1 MGTHMLSR
9 NRLNRAGLALLAAG
23 IVVAG
28 GASAD
33 SSVNSP
39 VVLSVTVNTAQ
50 VHAFDRARVKRLP
63 PPGQTSSFFSDEDF
77 ELSYASGQLG
87 RDTRFLIGF
96 MPPGE
101 YRFVSFHS
109 GNKELKVGE
118 KNMLGTFTV
127 SAGQPVDLGRLILT
141 PVNSKVLIGR
151 IGRAP
156 TNVDMLRRQVPGALK
171 RFTTAATN
179 GWTGPVD
186 GAPELEKYALA
197 NPTGAQCA
205 SERADGT
212 VVAASRLGTVLMRSA
227 NGRWRSVQGPA
238 LESVLCV
245 LPVDLPD
252 TELVAVGELGTLLRK
267 PRGVEQLQPIDPGN
281 LPPGNLSQIAG
292 SPASGWF
299 VVSKTG
305 ENLISLYRS
314 AKLDAGDWKLVQSEP
329 ERDRAG
335 RSTDP
340 LYTWQT
346 AAGLGYSDAKGPMHV
361 FEHAT
366 GKWSERPLPPG
377 YNRLMHMAVGSKG
390 QLNAQIAKSS
400 WVIINEESM
409 VSHDLGASWII
420 RKVPVRIPPQPV
432 VEMHDGTMW
441 TTHNNQIITSSDNG
455 ATWPVSGKHNGET
468 VLPLR
473 SGVLLK
479 FEYPSYGYFSI
490 EASMDQGKGWKTEL
504 SNFNLA
510 AYQSANK

>member
-1 MGTHMLSR
+1 MLNR
-9 NRLNRAGLALLAAG
+9 NRLRRAGLALFAAS
-23 IVVAG
+23 VFVAD

-33 SSVNSP
+33 SSASSP
-39 VVLSVTVNTAQ
+39 VVLSVTVNTAE
-50 VHAFDRARVKRLP
+50 VNGFDRVHVKRLP
-63 PPGQTSSFFSDEDF
+63 PPGKTSGLFSDDDF
-77 ELSYASGQLG
+77 QLSYVDGQVG

-109 GNKELKVGE
+109 GTKELKVGE
-118 KNMLGTFTV
+118 KNLLGTFTV
-127 SAGQPVDLGRLILT
+127 SGGHPVDLGRLILT

-151 IGRAP
+151 FARAP
-156 TNVDMLRRQVPGALK
+156 TNVDLLRRHTPGVLK
-171 RFTTAATN
+171 RFTTPAAN

-197 NPTGAQCA
+197 NPYGAQCA

-227 NGRWRSVQGPA
+227 DGRWHAVQGPG

-252 TELVAVGELGTLLRK
+252 TELVAVGELGTFLRK

-281 LPPGNLSQIAG
+281 LPPGNLLRIAG

-305 ENLISLYRS
+305 ENMVSLYRS
-314 AKLDAGDWKLVQSEP
+314 AKLDAGDWQLVLSEP
-329 ERDRAG
+329 ERDQAG
-335 RSTDP
+335 RDKEP
-340 LYTWQT
+340 MFTWQT
-346 AAGLGYSDAKGPMHV
+346 ESGLGYSSAKGPMHV

-366 GKWSERPLPPG
+366 GKWSERALPPG
-377 YNRLMHMAVGSKG
+377 YNRLMHMAVGTKG
-390 QLNAQIAKSS
+390 QLNAQIANSS
-400 WVIINEESM
+400 WVIVIEESM
-409 VSHDLGASWII
+409 VSHDLGASWTK

-432 VEMHDGTMW
+432 VELHDGTMW
-441 TTHNNQIITSSDNG
+441 TTLNNQIITSSDNG
-455 ATWPVSGKHNGET
+455 ATWPVNGQHNGET

-479 FEYPSYGYFSI
+479 FDYPRYGLFSI
-490 EASMDQGKGWKTEL
+490 KASADQGKGWKTEY

-510 AYQSANK
+510 AYQSDKK

>member
-1 MGTHMLSR
+1 MLSR
-9 NRLNRAGLALLAAG
+9 NRLKQAGLALFAAS
-23 IVVAG
+23 IFVAG
-28 GASAD
+28 AASAD
-33 SSVNSP
+33 SSASSP
-39 VVLSVTVNTAQ
+39 VVLSVTANTAE
-50 VHAFDRARVKRLP
+50 VYGFDRVRVKRLP
-63 PPGQTSSFFSDEDF
+63 PPGTTSSFFSDDDF
-77 ELSYASGQLG
+77 QLSAVDGQVG

-109 GNKELKVGE
+109 GNKELKIGE
-118 KNMLGTFTV
+118 KNLIGTFTV
-127 SAGQPVDLGRLILT
+127 SGGQPVDLGRLILT

-151 IGRAP
+151 IARAP
-156 TNVDMLRRQVPGALK
+156 TNVDLLRRHTPGALK
-171 RFTTAATN
+171 RFTTPAAN

-197 NPTGAQCA
+197 KPSGAQCA

-227 NGRWRSVQGPA
+227 NGRWRAVQGPGV
-238 LESVLCV
+238 ESVLCV

-281 LPPGNLSQIAG
+281 LPPGNLLRIAG

-299 VVSKTG
+299 VISKAG
-305 ENLISLYRS
+305 DNMVSLYRS
-314 AKLDAGDWKLVQSEP
+314 AKLDAGDWKLVLSKP

-335 RSTDP
+335 RDKDP
-340 LYTWQT
+340 MFTWQT
-346 AAGLGYSDAKGPMHV
+346 EAGLGYSSAEGPMHV

-366 GKWSERPLPPG
+366 GKWSERALPTG
-377 YNRLMHMAVGSKG
+377 FNRLMHIAVGSKG
-390 QLNAQIAKSS
+390 QLNAQIANSS
-400 WVIINEESM
+400 WVIVNEESM
-409 VSHDLGASWII
+409 VSNDLGASWTK

-455 ATWPVSGKHNGET
+455 ATWPVGGKHNGET

-479 FEYPSYGYFSI
+479 FEYPRYGYFSI
-490 EASMDQGKGWKTEL
+490 EASADQGKEWKIEF
-504 SNFNLA
+504 SNFDLA
-510 AYQSANK
+510 AYQSAKK